1 MQDIST
7 YRHSSDAKKNIIRS
21 VADKLGQPLLFGIL
35 LLLTVVAGFF
45 AANGAAFVTF
55 GIGGALLCVMIVYNC
70 IFHPVRGYY
79 LIIIVAF
86 FSSFPQRVINK
97 DLPISTFVEVLV
109 LFLFLGTYWKTRGD
123 ENSKGNLLKSG
134 ITIFVII
141 NVLYFIVE
149 FFNPNNTPAGWIF
162 SSKRYAIYILFFV
175 ISYRL
180 INTGER
186 FRYFLKF
193 WIVMSF
199 IAALYGCWQ
208 QWVGFFPFELNYLKN
223 DPHEYALLFQGG
235 VIRKFSFLDGV
246 VTFGNLAG
254 SMAVLT
260 TILALTEKEKK
271 RKYRLAFVAWI
282 LFLGMSYSGTRTT
295 TIMMPAGI
303 ALYVLTTLKNKAT
316 LMTLFIT
323 IMGVL
328 FVMFAPIDNPTL
340 NRMRSTFDS
349 KDESLNVRTMNRKR
363 IQPYIYAH
371 PMGGGIG
378 ASGVEG
384 MRFNPSHELA
394 GFPPDSGLLKLA
406 LDMGW
411 VGLALNILMYL
422 MILYQGIYYYFRM
435 RNEEYRRYTIAITC
449 CLFSVMVTMFAQ
461 VSIGQIPNALFFYA
475 VLALIKRLME
485 FDEKERT
492 ILPHKPE
499 LAYI

>member
-21 VADKLGQPLLFGIL
+21 IADKLGQPLLFGIL

-208 QWVGFFPFELNYLKN
+208 QWIGFFPFELNYLKN

-260 TILALTEKEKK
+260 TVLALTEKEKK

-295 TIMMPAGI
+295 TIMLPAGI

-323 IMGVL
+323 IMCV
-328 FVMFAPIDNPTL
+328 
-340 NRMRSTFDS
+340 
-349 KDESLNVRTMNRKR
+349 
-363 IQPYIYAH
+363 
-371 PMGGGIG
+371 
-378 ASGVEG
+378 
-384 MRFNPSHELA
+384 
-394 GFPPDSGLLKLA
+394 
-406 LDMGW
+406 
-411 VGLALNILMYL
+411 
-422 MILYQGIYYYFRM
+422 
-435 RNEEYRRYTIAITC
+435 
-449 CLFSVMVTMFAQ
+449 
-461 VSIGQIPNALFFYA
+461 
-475 VLALIKRLME
+475 
-485 FDEKERT
+485 
-492 ILPHKPE
+492 
-499 LAYI
+499 

>member
-7 YRHSSDAKKNIIRS
+7 YRHGSDVPKNIIRS
-21 VADKLGQPLLFGIL
+21 IVSKLGQPLLFGIL
-35 LLLTVVAGFF
+35 LLLTIVAGFF

-134 ITIFVII
+134 ITIMVLV

-149 FFNPNNTPAGWIF
+149 FFNPNNTPAGWLF
-162 SSKRYAIYILFFV
+162 SSKRYAVYILFFV
-175 ISYRL
+175 ISYKL
-180 INTGER
+180 INTPER
-186 FRYFLKF
+186 FRYFMKF
-193 WIVMSF
+193 WITMSF

-260 TILALTEKEKK
+260 LVLTLTEKDKK
-271 RKYRLAFVAWI
+271 RKRKLAFVTWI

-295 TIMMPAGI
+295 TIMLPAGV

-349 KDESLNVRTMNRKR
+349 KDESLNVRTMNRKS
-363 IQPYIYAH
+363 IQPYIYDH
-371 PMGGGIG
+371 PMGGGIA

-384 MRFNPSHELA
+384 MRFNPHHPLA

-411 VGLALNILMYL
+411 IGLALNILMYL
-422 MILYQGIYYYFRM
+422 MILYQGIYFYFRFK
-435 RNEEYRRYTIAITC
+435 NEEYKRYLIGITC

-461 VSIGQIPNALFFYA
+461 VSIGQIPNAFFFYA
-475 VLALIKRLME
+475 VLALVKRLME

-492 ILPHKPE
+492 MLPQKPE

>member
-7 YRHSSDAKKNIIRS
+7 YRHGSNRPKNLIRS
-21 VADKLGQPLLFGIL
+21 VVETLGQPLLFGIL

-55 GIGGALLCVMIVYNC
+55 GIGGALLCILIVYNC
-70 IFHPVRGYY
+70 IFNPLTGYY
-79 LIIIVAF
+79 LVIIVAF
-86 FSSFPQRVINK
+86 FSSYPQRVIQK
-97 DLPISTFVEVLV
+97 DLPISTFVEVLIF
-109 LFLFLGTYWKTRGD
+109 FLFIGAAWKARGD

-134 ITIFVII
+134 ITILVII
-141 NVLYFIVE
+141 NALYFIIEV
-149 FFNPNNTPAGWIF
+149 FNPNNTPAGWIF
-162 SSKRYAIYILFFV
+162 SSKRYAVYLLFFV
-175 ISYRL
+175 ISYKL
-180 INTGER
+180 INTPER

-193 WIVMSF
+193 WLLMSF
-199 IAALYGCWQ
+199 IAAAYGCWQ
-208 QWVGFFPFELNYLKN
+208 QWFGLMPFEIAYLKN

-254 SMAVLT
+254 SMAVIA
-260 TILALTEKEKK
+260 TILALTEKDKK
-271 RKYRLAFVAWI
+271 RRRKLAVVAWI

-316 LMTLFIT
+316 LMTLFVT

-349 KDESLNVRTMNRKR
+349 KDESLNVRTMNRKT
-363 IQPYIYAH
+363 IQPYIYDH

-384 MRFNPSHELA
+384 MRFNPNHRLA

-411 VGLALNILMYL
+411 IGLALNILMYL
-422 MILYQGIYYYFRM
+422 MILYQGIYYYFRIQ
-435 RNEEYRRYTIAITC
+435 NEEYKRFVIAITC
-449 CLFSVMVTMFAQ
+449 GLFSVMVTMFAQ

-475 VLALIKRLME
+475 VLALVKRLME
-485 FDEKERT
+485 FDEKER
-492 ILPHKPE
+492 LNLSQKPE

>member
-7 YRHSSDAKKNIIRS
+7 YRHGSDVPKNMFKT
-21 VADKLGQPLLFGIL
+21 VAAKLGQPVLFGIL
-35 LLLTVVAGFF
+35 FLLTILAGFF

-55 GIGGALLCVMIVYNC
+55 GIAGALLCVMVIYNC
-70 IFHPVRGYY
+70 VFHPLRGYY
-79 LIIIVAF
+79 LVIIVAF
-86 FSSFPQRVINK
+86 FSSFPQRIVNRDI
-97 DLPISTFVEVLV
+97 PISTFVEVLI
-109 LFLFLGTYWKTRGD
+109 LFLFLGAAWKSRGD

-134 ITIFVII
+134 ITIFVVI
-141 NVLYFIVE
+141 NALYFVTE

-162 SSKRYAIYILFFV
+162 SSKRYAVYLLFFV
-175 ISYRL
+175 ISYKL
-180 INTGER
+180 INTAER

-193 WIVMSF
+193 WLVMSF

-260 TILALTEKEKK
+260 TILALTEKNKK
-271 RKYRLAFVAWI
+271 RRNKLALVAWI

-316 LMTLFIT
+316 LMTLFVT
-323 IMGVL
+323 IMAVL
-328 FVMFAPIDNPTL
+328 FVIFAPIDNPTL

-349 KDESLNVRTMNRKR
+349 KDESLNVRTLNRKR
-363 IQPYIYAH
+363 IQPYIYDH

-384 MRFNPSHELA
+384 MRFNPSHPLA

-411 VGLALNILMYL
+411 IGLALNILMYM
-422 MILYQGIYYYFRM
+422 MILYQGIYYYFKM
-435 RNEEYRRYTIAITC
+435 RNEEYKRYVIAIAC
-449 CLFSVMVTMFAQ
+449 SLFSVMVTMFAQ

-475 VLALIKRLME
+475 VLALMKRLME
-485 FDEKERT
+485 FDEKERPT
-492 ILPHKPE
+492 LLHKP
-499 LAYI
+499 

>member
-1 MQDIST
+1 M
-7 YRHSSDAKKNIIRS
+7 
-21 VADKLGQPLLFGIL
+21 LFAIL
-35 LLLTVVAGFF
+35 FLLTIIAGYF

-55 GIGGALLCVMIVYNC
+55 GIGGALLCIMVVYNC
-70 IFHPVRGYY
+70 VFHPVRGYY
-79 LIIIVAF
+79 LIIIIAF
-86 FSSFPQRVINK
+86 FSSFPQRIINK
-97 DLPISTFVEVLV
+97 DLPISTFVEVLI
-109 LFLFLGTYWKTRGD
+109 LFLFLGTIWRTRGD
-123 ENSKGNLLKSG
+123 ENSRGNLLRSG
-134 ITIFVII
+134 ITIFVLI
-141 NVLYFIVE
+141 NALYFVVE
-149 FFNPNNTPAGWIF
+149 VFNPNNTAAGWLF
-162 SSKRYAIYILFFV
+162 SSKRYAVYLLFFV
-175 ISYRL
+175 ISYKL
-180 INTGER
+180 INTPER

-193 WIVMSF
+193 WLAMSF

-254 SMAVLT
+254 SMAVLA
-260 TILALTEKEKK
+260 TILALTEKNKK
-271 RKYRLAFVAWI
+271 RRNRLAFVAVI

-316 LMTLFIT
+316 LMTLFVT

-328 FVMFAPIDNPTL
+328 FVIFAPIDNPTL

-349 KDESLNVRTMNRKR
+349 KDESLNVRTLNRKS
-363 IQPYIYAH
+363 IQPYIYEH
-371 PMGGGIG
+371 PMGGGIA

-384 MRFNPSHELA
+384 MRFNPGHPLA

-411 VGLALNILMYL
+411 IGLALNILMYM
-422 MILYQGIYYYFRM
+422 MILYQGIYYYFRI
-435 RNEEYRRYTIAITC
+435 RNEEYQRYVIAITC
-449 CLFSVMVTMFAQ
+449 SLFSVMVTMFAQ

-475 VLALIKRLME
+475 VLALMKRLME
-485 FDEKERT
+485 FDEKERPSLT
-492 ILPHKPE
+492 NKPE
-499 LAYI
+499 LAYL

>member
-1 MQDIST
+1 MHDIST
-7 YRHSSDAKKNIIRS
+7 YRHSTNRKENLAKRIIS
-21 VADKLGQPLLFGIL
+21 GLGQPLLFGIL
-35 LLLTVVAGFF
+35 LLLTVIAGFF

-55 GIGGALLCVMIVYNC
+55 GIGGALLCVLIVYNC
-70 IFHPVRGYY
+70 IFQPLSGYY
-79 LIIIVAF
+79 LVTIVAF

-97 DLPISTFVEVLV
+97 DLPISTFVELLI
-109 LFLFLGTYWKTRGD
+109 LFLFIGTAWKSRGD
-123 ENSKGNLLKSG
+123 ENSKGSLLKSG

-141 NVLYFIVE
+141 NALYFAIE
-149 FFNPNNTPAGWIF
+149 FFNPNNSPAGWIF
-162 SSKRYAIYILFFV
+162 SSKRYAVYLLFFV
-175 ISYRL
+175 ISYKL
-180 INTGER
+180 INTPER
-186 FRYFLKF
+186 FRYFIKF
-193 WIVMSF
+193 WITMSF

-235 VIRKFSFLDGV
+235 VVRKFSFLDGV

-254 SMAVLT
+254 SMAVLV
-260 TILALTEKEKK
+260 TILALTEKDKK
-271 RKYRLAFVAWI
+271 RRNKLAFVAWI

-303 ALYVLTTLKNKAT
+303 ALYILTTLKNKAT
-316 LMTLFIT
+316 LMTMFIT

-328 FVMFAPIDNPTL
+328 FIMFAPIDNPTI

-349 KDESLNVRTMNRKR
+349 KDESLNVRTMNRKS
-363 IQPYIYAH
+363 IQPYIYSH
-371 PMGGGIG
+371 PMGGGIA

-384 MRFNPSHELA
+384 MRFNPRHRLA

-411 VGLALNILMYL
+411 IGLALNLMMYL
-422 MILYQGIYYYFRM
+422 MILYQGIYYYFKM
-435 RNEEYRRYTIAITC
+435 RNDEYKRYIIAITC
-449 CLFSVMVTMFAQ
+449 SLFSVMVTMFAQ

-475 VLALIKRLME
+475 VLALYKRLME
-485 FDEKERT
+485 FDEKERPMF
-492 ILPHKPE
+492 PHKPE